1 MYLLVQFSKSL
12 LCFCDQIQACITWR
26 WAQKLANTFMDLF
39 SPPPFFSWPS
49 WYFSVSWGFNHP
61 EIWGFIYPALLY
73 NSNDYAH
80 DSGQV
85 VGAQREK
92 KACSQDHPSF
102 GEEGFPSLAF
112 SMLWAFHV
120 AAVTSRRLLPPSLS
134 LLGLSL
140 PTLMPTSELQATS
153 RPVQEIP
160 KVNPQPVWWYFE
172 FLFYFPNWPATLLFK
187 ESLNSGSC
195 ILPRCYCCFTGR

>member
-12 LCFCDQIQACITWR
+12 LCFRDQIHACITWR
-26 WAQKLANTFMDLF
+26 WAQKLANTFVDLF
-39 SPPPFFSWPS
+39 SPTPFFPWPPRYS
-49 WYFSVSWGFNHP
+49 SVSWGFSFLFNHP

-102 GEEGFPSLAF
+102 GEEGSPSLAF

-120 AAVTSRRLLPPSLS
+120 AAVTSRRLLPHSLS
-134 LLGLSL
+134 LPGLSL
-140 PTLMPTSELQATS
+140 STLLPTSELQATS

-160 KVNPQPVWWYFE
+160 KVNPQPGWWYFE
-172 FLFYFPNWPATLLFK
+172 FLFSSPIDLLLYF
-187 ESLNSGSC
+187 
-195 ILPRCYCCFTGR
+195 